1 MDAKQLVCAG
11 KPSRTRCLPGCVYLV
26 CTQNPENHE
35 GVTGAGRGAA
45 KAVGYGCDLRAALG
59 KCRRRATLRQ
69 CEPLL
74 AHADGNT
81 YCSPAGA
88 PRKRSEPMGGCTA
101 QPDRLVAD
109 AHRSE

>member
-1 MDAKQLVCAG
+1 MDAKQLVCVG
-11 KPSRTRCLPGCVYLV
+11 KPPRTSCLPSCRCLV
-26 CTQNPENHE
+26 CAQNPENPK
-35 GVTGAGRGAA
+35 GVPGAGRGAA
-45 KAVGYGCDLRAALG
+45 KTVGYGCDLRAPLG
-59 KCRRRATLRQ
+59 KCRRGAILRK

-74 AHADGNT
+74 AHAGGNT